1 LNKLR
6 VLLPVYNA
14 QQTLEASVSEILEV
28 LAEWT
33 GHVELCVLDD
43 GSTDETAEV
52 AHEVA
57 ARYPQVASIRH
68 PVRLGL
74 AEAIQTAFDHAPGD
88 IALVGD
94 EQYSLDAD
102 DLRTL
107 WRVRE
112 IERRGVERDGVER
125 HGIERHRA
133 VDARPKSS
141 IEEGWLEKLQASKPL
156 CSQARRRR
164 GLEIIRRASFEQFRL
179 EHAAQRIGRIDLD
192 NRGLSSGP
200 VLRPNFLGRG
210 KRFSWHE

>member
-1 LNKLR
+1 LNTLR

-28 LAEWT
+28 LGELT

-52 AHEVA
+52 AHEMA

-74 AEAIQTAFDHAPGD
+74 AEAIETAFDHAPGD

-112 IERRGVERDGVER
+112 IERRGVERHRVER
-125 HGIERHRA
+125 RGV

-141 IEEGWLEKLQASKPL
+141 IEDRWLEKLQASQPL
-156 CSQARRRR
+156 RSQARRQR

-192 NRGLSSGP
+192 NRRLSSGP
-200 VLRPNFLGRG
+200 ALRPNFLGRG

>member
-6 VLLPVYNA
+6 VLLPVHNA
-14 QQTLEASVSEILEV
+14 QQTLEASVDEILEV
-28 LAEWT
+28 LGELT
-33 GHVELCVLDD
+33 DHVELLVLDD

-52 AHEVA
+52 AHELA

-88 IALVGD
+88 MALVGD
-94 EQYSLDAD
+94 EQYGLDAD

-112 IERRGVERDGVER
+112 IERQGNERQ
-125 HGIERHRA
+125 GI
-133 VDARPKSS
+133 VDASPKSS
-141 IEEGWLEKLQASKPL
+141 IEDRWLEKLKASKPL
-156 CSQARRRR
+156 CCQARHQR

-179 EHAAQRIGRIDLD
+179 EHAARRIGRIDLG

-200 VLRPNFLGRG
+200 ALRPNFLGRD
-210 KRFSWHE
+210 KRFSWLE